1 MTYKEA
7 RMILDLKTST
17 EYLRKNNLG
26 LEDIA
31 KACRVACEALD
42 KVINLEED
50 LRVKMLE
57 KLEDDLK

>member
-17 EYLRKNNLG
+17 EYLLKNDLG
-26 LEDIA
+26 LEAIEE
-31 KACRVACEALD
+31 ACRVACEALD

-50 LRVKMLE
+50 LRLKMLE